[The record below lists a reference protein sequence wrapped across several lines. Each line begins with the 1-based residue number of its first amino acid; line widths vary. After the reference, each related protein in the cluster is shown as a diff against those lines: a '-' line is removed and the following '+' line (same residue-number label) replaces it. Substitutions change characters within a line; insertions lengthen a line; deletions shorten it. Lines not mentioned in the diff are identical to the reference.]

1 MAGDLNVVVLVG
13 RLTRNAELKYSQ
25 NGMSSM
31 LRFSI
36 AVNSR
41 RRGADGNWSDEP
53 NFFDC
58 VYFSKT
64 AEAMSQYLEKGRQVA
79 IQGELRQSRWEGQDG
94 QARNRVEI
102 FVNNL
107 TLLSQS
113 QSQGGRPQAAP
124 SQSYSQNPVQQRQRR
139 QLRKVR
145 RHLSRQLPQ
154 LMGQTQAIPLRLCC

>member
-41 RRGADGNWSDEP
+41 RRGADGNWSDDP

-113 QSQGGRPQAAP
+113 QGGRPQGAP
-124 SQSYSQNPVQQRQRR
+124 SQSYSQNPVQQRQ
-139 QLRKVR
+139 
-145 RHLSRQLPQ
+145 SAPAPEMPDAG
-154 LMGQTQAIPLRLCC
+154 MGPEAFQDDNIPF

>member
-1 MAGDLNVVVLVG
+1 MAGDMNVVVLVG
-13 RLTRNAELKYSQ
+13 RLTRNADLRYSQ
-25 NGMSSM
+25 NGMSSV

-36 AVNSR
+36 AVNAR
-41 RRGADGNWSDEP
+41 RRSADGNWVDEP

-94 QARNRVEI
+94 QSRNRVEI
-102 FVNNL
+102 YVNNL

-124 SQSYSQNPVQQRQRR
+124 SQSYSQAPAAPRQ
-139 QLRKVR
+139 
-145 RHLSRQLPQ
+145 SAPAPEMPADAG
-154 LMGQTQAIPLRLCC
+154 MGPEAFQDDNIPF

>member
-41 RRGADGNWSDEP
+41 RRGADGSWSDDP

-113 QSQGGRPQAAP
+113 QGGRPQGAP
-124 SQSYSQNPVQQRQRR
+124 SQSYSQAPAAPRQ
-139 QLRKVR
+139 
-145 RHLSRQLPQ
+145 SAPAPEMPADAG
-154 LMGQTQAIPLRLCC
+154 MGPEAFQDDNIPF